1 MTLDVRGLHYIEIFD
16 QIRDVLSCVN
26 AQNEDIDVFVDANE
40 FEKCIVLK
48 GFVENLM
55 KVKTDIEETCGF
67 YILKI
72 VRDAQ
77 TIAV

>member
-16 QIRDVLSCVN
+16 QIRDVLSCVHS
-26 AQNEDIDVFVDANE
+26 QNDNIDVFVDAKE

-48 GFVENLM
+48 GFVNNLAE
-55 KVKTDIEETCGF
+55 VKADIEETCGF

-77 TIAV
+77 EMAI